1 MYQKQQGFTLIEL
14 MIVVAIIGILAA
26 VAIPAYSDYTIRSQ
40 ASEGISMSDEL
51 KAAIADFWN
60 AKGALP
66 PTAASAGLA
75 SSDSYQGA
83 YVSAVAMAK
92 GVITITYGNKVN
104 NKVLGKKLSIE
115 PRANG
120 AGNLVWVCGF
130 ASMPGGSHL
139 IATTSGYA
147 SASTTSN
154 DIDQRYLPSACRTG
168 G

>member
-1 MYQKQQGFTLIEL
+1 

-75 SSDSYQGA
+75 SSASYQGA
-83 YVSAVAMAK
+83 YVSAVDMVK

-120 AGNLVWVCGF
+120 AGNLV
-130 ASMPGGSHL
+130 
-139 IATTSGYA
+139 
-147 SASTTSN
+147 
-154 DIDQRYLPSACRTG
+154 
-168 G
+168 